1 MSICNINVMNDA
13 SEHLNYNNP
22 SIPLYAMPGNLS
34 SFPHMQA
41 LCHWHDDIEF
51 LIALKG
57 HITYHVNDK
66 DILLSEGNAILV
78 NSRQMHYGYSA
89 DCTDCDYI
97 CVVFKPSLISTNKD
111 VINRYIAPITDH
123 SGVMEFLFSSNVL
136 EHRQIIADLKEIYE
150 VYHQKT
156 EGYELLAVSLL
167 CSLWFDI
174 YHILRDQIIDIDDSV
189 PADFLSQKQMVQ
201 FIYDHYSEK
210 LSLDEIAHSGGISR
224 TKCYQLFKKYL
235 NRTPLDF
242 LNSYRLENS
251 MNLLHDTELSI
262 TEIAY
267 HCGFNTLSYYSEIFK
282 KYKGCTPK
290 EFRSLIS

>member
-1 MSICNINVMNDA
+1 
-13 SEHLNYNNP
+13 
-22 SIPLYAMPGNLS
+22 
-34 SFPHMQA
+34 
-41 LCHWHDDIEF
+41 
-51 LIALKG
+51 
-57 HITYHVNDK
+57 
-66 DILLSEGNAILV
+66 
-78 NSRQMHYGYSA
+78 
-89 DCTDCDYI
+89 
-97 CVVFKPSLISTNKD
+97 
-111 VINRYIAPITDH
+111 
-123 SGVMEFLFSSNVL
+123 
-136 EHRQIIADLKEIYE
+136 
-150 VYHQKT
+150 
-156 EGYELLAVSLL
+156 
-167 CSLWFDI
+167 
-174 YHILRDQIIDIDDSV
+174 
-189 PADFLSQKQMVQ
+189 MVQ